1 MSKSIPSS
9 GAGAI
14 RVMLKNKKDLHFEQ
28 QSKKANEER
37 TSYLYDIFYENVTGT
52 LNMSVVDGD
61 IRIAALNLSM
71 GKVVIFWSRMVNVS
85 SSACGH
91 RYRRYRYRGR
101 N

>member
-14 RVMLKNKKDLHFEQ
+14 RVMLKNKKGLHFEQ

-37 TSYLYDIFYENVTGT
+37 ISYLYDIFYENVTGT

-71 GKVVIFWSRMVNVS
+71 GKVITLENDQNLKKF
-85 SSACGH
+85 C
-91 RYRRYRYRGR
+91 RYILEQDGQC
-101 N
+101 

>member
-14 RVMLKNKKDLHFEQ
+14 RVMLKNKKDLRFEQ

-52 LNMSVVDGD
+52 LNMSVVDGE

-71 GKVVIFWSRMVNVS
+71 GKVITLENDQNLKKF
-85 SSACGH
+85 CCYILEQDGQC
-91 RYRRYRYRGR
+91 
-101 N
+101 